1 MVKIAIAGGS
11 SELAREVL
19 DALVA
24 TQKHDIIA
32 LVRKDPS
39 GFPSLPGVKWV
50 QTTYED
56 KSELIRLFEGVH
68 TVLCF
73 IAVHLDPGNENQKR
87 IIDAAIEAGVKRY
100 APSEWST
107 QLAYQSS
114 GVKLESST
122 DVMPWYTGKVEIS
135 HYLESLNKDQ
145 NVLEYTRF
153 QPGSFM
159 NYLGHP
165 HQVSKYI
172 TTLPVQFDFGKLH
185 AIVVEGSLEDQITY
199 TSVKDIT
206 NVVARA
212 VDHKGVWPAVGGI
225 RGSRVT
231 IAELLRIGEAV
242 RGKPFT
248 VDWLKMEDLEAGK
261 LKTDNYSRLDLPSIP
276 KDQVEAFS
284 KMATLGILIA
294 TSRGVWTVS
303 DEWNQL
309 LPDFKFT
316 QVEEFIKNLW
326 GENRDE

>member
-1 MVKIAIAGGS
+1 MVKIAVVGGS

-24 TQKHDIIA
+24 TQRHEIIA

-39 GFPSLPGVKWV
+39 GFPFLPGVKWL

-73 IAVHLDPGNENQKR
+73 ITVHSDLGNETQRR
-87 IIDAAIEAGVKRY
+87 IIDAAVEAGVKRY

-107 QLAYQSS
+107 

-122 DVMPWYTGKVEIS
+122 DVMPWYIGKVEIS
-135 HYLESLNKDQ
+135 HYLENLNK
-145 NVLEYTRF
+145 NKKVLEYTRF

-165 HQVSKYI
+165 HRVSKYI
-172 TTLPVQFDFGKLH
+172 STLPVQFDFDRLH
-185 AIVVEGSLEDQITY
+185 ALVVEGSLDDYITY
-199 TSVKDIT
+199 TSVEDIA

-212 VDHKGVWPAVGGI
+212 VDHEGVWPAIGGI

-231 IAELLRIGEAV
+231 IGELLQMGETI

-248 VDWLKMEDLEAGK
+248 VDWLKLEDLESGV
-261 LKTDNYSRLDLPSIP
+261 LKTNNYPRLNLPSIP
-276 KDQVEAFS
+276 EDQVEAFS
-284 KMATLGILIA
+284 KMATTGILIA
-294 TSRGVWTVS
+294 TGRGVWTVT

-309 LPDFKFT
+309 LPDYEFT
-316 QVEEFIKNLW
+316 QVEQFIKKLW
-326 GENRDE
+326 CCI